1 MIYEMT
7 IEKKLLTGPISHI
20 LRIEDNS
27 TFEQLHQEIL
37 DAFKEEVPRKHF
49 FNIIRSNGKTQSGV
63 TIHQQPS
70 DDQAIDEHFVYNAAS
85 ESSRVFEESS
95 YEKDALVKNYFKKPG
110 DAATYISVQD
120 VPNEYTVTFSKTL
133 SPAEAILAELHQLI
147 ERSPERGENYGI
159 LKGQL
164 DELTQLLNPSSRKS
178 KKPAAPKQ
186 PQVYSFKI
194 TLENVGVPV
203 WRKVQVNSSSTFL
216 ELHKIIQILFD
227 WQDDHLHEF
236 RIQKSNG
243 IRQKN
248 VIIESAEED
257 EESHLFGLFF
267 DDEKIRLSET
277 EERLHDHFLVEK
289 DQARYTYDFGDD
301 WQHKIVLEKI
311 LESAEGTTYPIC
323 TAAKNDAPYEDS
335 RYEVITGSLSL
346 LNSNAKGIIAD
357 VNGEL
362 ERRMPKKRTAR
373 KKNNKVWRGRF
384 PE

>member
-7 IEKKLLTGPISHI
+7 IEKNLLTEPISHTI
-20 LRIEDNS
+20 RIEDNS
-27 TFEQLHQEIL
+27 TFEQLYQDILEVLQEE
-37 DAFKEEVPRKHF
+37 APKNHSFQ
-49 FNIIRSNGKTQSGV
+49 IIRSNGKKQSGV
-63 TIHQQPS
+63 SIQPQPAS
-70 DDQAIDEHFVYNAAS
+70 DQVSEDPFVYNEDS
-85 ESSRVFEESS
+85 ENTSLFDERF
-95 YEKDALVKNYFKKPG
+95 YENGTPLKDYFKKPG

-120 VPNEYTVTFSKTL
+120 IPDEYTVTFSKTL
-133 SPAEAILAELHQLI
+133 TPAEAILAELNQLI
-147 ERSPERGENYGI
+147 ERSPERRESYDI

-178 KKPAAPKQ
+178 KKPASPKQ
-186 PQVYSFKI
+186 PQIYSFKI

-248 VIIESAEED
+248 VVIESD
-257 EESHLFGLFF
+257 EEASSPFDSLFF
-267 DDEKIRLSET
+267 DDEQTYLSET

-311 LESAEGTTYPIC
+311 LEPAEGTTYPIC

-362 ERRMPKKRTAR
+362 ERRMHKKKISR
-373 KKNNKVWRGRF
+373 KTK
-384 PE
+384 

>member
-7 IEKKLLTGPISHI
+7 IEKNLLTEPISHTI
-20 LRIEDNS
+20 RIEESS
-27 TFEQLHQEIL
+27 TFEQLYQDILQVLQEEAPKNHSFQIM
-37 DAFKEEVPRKHF
+37 
-49 FNIIRSNGKTQSGV
+49 RSNGKKQSGV
-63 TIHQQPS
+63 TIQPQPAS
-70 DDQAIDEHFVYNAAS
+70 DQVSEDPFVYNEDS
-85 ESSRVFEESS
+85 ENTSLFDERF
-95 YEKDALVKNYFKKPG
+95 YENDTSVKDYFKKPG

-120 VPNEYTVTFSKTL
+120 IPNEYTVTFSKTL
-133 SPAEAILAELHQLI
+133 TPAEAILAELNQLI
-147 ERSPERGENYGI
+147 ERSPERRESYDI

-178 KKPAAPKQ
+178 KKPASPKQ
-186 PQVYSFKI
+186 PQIYSFKI

-248 VIIESAEED
+248 VVIESD
-257 EESHLFGLFF
+257 EEASSPFDSLFF
-267 DDEKIRLSET
+267 DDEQTYLSET

-311 LESAEGTTYPIC
+311 LEPAEGTTYPIC

-335 RYEVITGSLSL
+335 RYEVMTGDLSL
-346 LNSNAKGIIAD
+346 LNSDAKGIVSS
-357 VNGEL
+357 VNTVL
-362 ERRMPKKRTAR
+362 EMRLHNKKTAR
-373 KKNNKVWRGRF
+373 NKNIKVWRGRF

>member
-7 IEKKLLTGPISHI
+7 IEKNLLTEPISHTI
-20 LRIEDNS
+20 RIEESS
-27 TFEQLHQEIL
+27 TFEQLYQDILQVLQEEAPKNHSFQIM
-37 DAFKEEVPRKHF
+37 
-49 FNIIRSNGKTQSGV
+49 RSNGKKQSGV
-63 TIHQQPS
+63 TIQPQPAS
-70 DDQAIDEHFVYNAAS
+70 DQVAEDPFVYNEDS
-85 ESSRVFEESS
+85 ENTSLFDERF
-95 YEKDALVKNYFKKPG
+95 YENDTSVKDYFKKPG

-120 VPNEYTVTFSKTL
+120 IPNEYTVTFSKTL
-133 SPAEAILAELHQLI
+133 TPAEAILAELNQLI
-147 ERSPERGENYGI
+147 ERSPERGESYDI

-186 PQVYSFKI
+186 PQIYSFKI

-203 WRKVQVNSSSTFL
+203 WRKVQVNSASSFQ
-216 ELHKIIQILFD
+216 ELHKIIQILFN
-227 WQDDHLHEF
+227 WQEEHLHEF

-248 VIIESAEED
+248 VVIESD
-257 EESHLFGLFF
+257 EEASSPFDSLFF
-267 DDEKIRLSET
+267 DDEQTYLSET

-311 LESAEGTTYPIC
+311 LEPAEGTTYPIC

-362 ERRMPKKRTAR
+362 ERRMHKKKISR
-373 KKNNKVWRGRF
+373 KKK
-384 PE
+384 

>member
-7 IEKKLLTGPISHI
+7 IEKNLLTEPISHTI
-20 LRIEDNS
+20 RIEESS
-27 TFEQLHQEIL
+27 TFEQLYQDIL
-37 DAFKEEVPRKHF
+37 QVLKEEAPKNHSF
-49 FNIIRSNGKTQSGV
+49 QIMRSNGKKQSGV
-63 TIHQQPS
+63 TIQPQPAS
-70 DDQAIDEHFVYNAAS
+70 DQVAEDPFVYNEDS
-85 ESSRVFEESS
+85 ENTSLFDERF
-95 YEKDALVKNYFKKPG
+95 YENDTSVKDYFKKPG

-120 VPNEYTVTFSKTL
+120 IPNEYTVTFIKTL
-133 SPAEAILAELHQLI
+133 TPAEAILAELNQLI
-147 ERSPERGENYGI
+147 ERSPERRESYDI

-178 KKPAAPKQ
+178 KKPASPKQ
-186 PQVYSFKI
+186 PQIYSFKI

-248 VIIESAEED
+248 VVIESD
-257 EESHLFGLFF
+257 EEASSPFDSLFF
-267 DDEKIRLSET
+267 DDEQTYLSET

-311 LESAEGTTYPIC
+311 LEPAEGTTYPIC

-362 ERRMPKKRTAR
+362 ERRMHKKKISR
-373 KKNNKVWRGRF
+373 KTK
-384 PE
+384 

>member
-7 IEKKLLTGPISHI
+7 IERQPLTGPSSHTI
-20 LRIEDNS
+20 RVEDSS

-37 DAFKEEVPRKHF
+37 EAFQEEASKNHSF
-49 FNIIRSNGKTQSGV
+49 QIARSNGKKQSGI
-63 TIHQQPS
+63 TIKQQS
-70 DDQAIDEHFVYNAAS
+70 SADQVDEDPFIYTEDS
-85 ESSRVFEESS
+85 ENTSLFEESS
-95 YEKDALVKNYFKKPG
+95 YEKDTSLKDFFKKPG

-120 VPNEYTVTFSKTL
+120 VPTEYTITLNRTL
-133 SPAEAILAELHQLI
+133 SPAEALLAEFNRIMDL
-147 ERSPERGENYGI
+147 SPEKGEKYDD

-164 DELTQLLNPSSRKS
+164 DDLMQLLNPSSGKS
-178 KKPAAPKQ
+178 KKPAAPKH
-186 PQVYSFKI
+186 PKIYSFKI

-203 WRKVQVNSSSTFL
+203 WRKVQVNSASTFL

-227 WQDDHLHEF
+227 WQEDHLHDF

-248 VIIESAEED
+248 VIIESDEED
-257 EESHLFGLFF
+257 TSPLFDIFF
-267 DDEKIRLSET
+267 GDAKTRLSET
-277 EERLHDHFLVEK
+277 EEHLHDHFLVEK

-311 LESAEGTTYPIC
+311 LEPAEGTTYPIC

-335 RYEVITGSLSL
+335 RYEVMTGDLSL
-346 LNSNAKGIIAD
+346 LNSDAKGIVAD

-362 ERRMPKKRTAR
+362 ERRMTKKRTAR
-373 KKNNKVWRGRF
+373 KKNIKVWRGQF

>member
-7 IEKKLLTGPISHI
+7 IEKNLLTEPISHTI
-20 LRIEDNS
+20 RIEESS
-27 TFEQLHQEIL
+27 TFEQLYQDILQVLQEEAPKNHSFQIM
-37 DAFKEEVPRKHF
+37 
-49 FNIIRSNGKTQSGV
+49 RSNGKKQSGV
-63 TIHQQPS
+63 TIQPQPAS
-70 DDQAIDEHFVYNAAS
+70 DQVAEDPFVYNEDS
-85 ESSRVFEESS
+85 ENTSLFDERF
-95 YEKDALVKNYFKKPG
+95 YENDTAVKDYFKKPG

-120 VPNEYTVTFSKTL
+120 IPNEYTVTFSKTL
-133 SPAEAILAELHQLI
+133 TPAEAILAELNQLI
-147 ERSPERGENYGI
+147 ERSPERRESYDI

-178 KKPAAPKQ
+178 KKPASPKQ
-186 PQVYSFKI
+186 PQIYSFKI

-248 VIIESAEED
+248 VVIESD
-257 EESHLFGLFF
+257 EEASSPFDSLFF
-267 DDEKIRLSET
+267 DDEQTYLSET

-311 LESAEGTTYPIC
+311 LEPAEGTTYPIC
-323 TAAKNDAPYEDS
+323 TAAKNDAHYEDS

-362 ERRMPKKRTAR
+362 ERRMHKKKISR
-373 KKNNKVWRGRF
+373 KTK
-384 PE
+384 

>member
-7 IEKKLLTGPISHI
+7 IEKNLLTEPISHTI
-20 LRIEDNS
+20 RIEESS
-27 TFEQLHQEIL
+27 TFEQLYQDILQVLQEEAPKNHSFQIM
-37 DAFKEEVPRKHF
+37 
-49 FNIIRSNGKTQSGV
+49 RSNGKKQSGV
-63 TIHQQPS
+63 TIQPQPAS
-70 DDQAIDEHFVYNAAS
+70 DQVAEDPFVYNEDS
-85 ESSRVFEESS
+85 ENTSLFDERF
-95 YEKDALVKNYFKKPG
+95 YENGTPLKDYFKKPG

-120 VPNEYTVTFSKTL
+120 IPDEYTVTFRKTL
-133 SPAEAILAELHQLI
+133 TPAEAILAELNQLI
-147 ERSPERGENYGI
+147 ERSPERRESYDI
-159 LKGQL
+159 LKRQL

-178 KKPAAPKQ
+178 KKPASPKQ
-186 PQVYSFKI
+186 PQIYSFKI

-248 VIIESAEED
+248 VVIESD
-257 EESHLFGLFF
+257 EEASSPFDSLFF
-267 DDEKIRLSET
+267 DDEQTYLSET

-311 LESAEGTTYPIC
+311 LEPAEGTTYPIC

-362 ERRMPKKRTAR
+362 ERRMHKKKISR
-373 KKNNKVWRGRF
+373 KTK
-384 PE
+384 

>member
-7 IEKKLLTGPISHI
+7 IEKNLLTEPISHTI
-20 LRIEDNS
+20 RIEESS
-27 TFEQLHQEIL
+27 TFEQLYQDILEVLQEEAPKNHSFQIM
-37 DAFKEEVPRKHF
+37 
-49 FNIIRSNGKTQSGV
+49 RSNGKKQSGV
-63 TIHQQPS
+63 TIQPQPAS
-70 DDQAIDEHFVYNAAS
+70 DQVAEDPFVYNEDS
-85 ESSRVFEESS
+85 ENTSLFDERF
-95 YEKDALVKNYFKKPG
+95 YENDTAVKDYFKKPG

-120 VPNEYTVTFSKTL
+120 IPDEYTVTFRKTL
-133 SPAEAILAELHQLI
+133 TPAEAILAELNQLI
-147 ERSPERGENYGI
+147 ERSPERGESYDI

-178 KKPAAPKQ
+178 KKPASPKQ
-186 PQVYSFKI
+186 PQIYSFKI

-248 VIIESAEED
+248 VVIESD
-257 EESHLFGLFF
+257 EEASSPFDSLFF
-267 DDEKIRLSET
+267 DDEQTYLSET

-311 LESAEGTTYPIC
+311 LEPAEGTTYPIC

-335 RYEVITGSLSL
+335 RYEVMTGDLSL
-346 LNSNAKGIIAD
+346 LNSDAKGIVSS
-357 VNGEL
+357 VNTVL
-362 ERRMPKKRTAR
+362 EMRLHNKKTAR
-373 KKNNKVWRGRF
+373 NKNIKVWRGRF

>member
-7 IEKKLLTGPISHI
+7 IEKNLLTEPISHTI
-20 LRIEDNS
+20 RIEESS
-27 TFEQLHQEIL
+27 TFEQLYQDILQVLQEEAPKNHSFQIM
-37 DAFKEEVPRKHF
+37 
-49 FNIIRSNGKTQSGV
+49 RSNGKKQSGV
-63 TIHQQPS
+63 TIQPQPAS
-70 DDQAIDEHFVYNAAS
+70 DQVAEDPFVYNEDS
-85 ESSRVFEESS
+85 ENTSLFDERF
-95 YEKDALVKNYFKKPG
+95 YENGTPLKDYFKKPG

-120 VPNEYTVTFSKTL
+120 IPNEYTVTFSKTL
-133 SPAEAILAELHQLI
+133 TPAEAILAELNQLI
-147 ERSPERGENYGI
+147 ERSPERRESYDI

-178 KKPAAPKQ
+178 KKPASPKQ
-186 PQVYSFKI
+186 PQIYSFKI

-248 VIIESAEED
+248 VVIESD
-257 EESHLFGLFF
+257 EEASSPFDSLFF
-267 DDEKIRLSET
+267 DDEQTYLSET

-311 LESAEGTTYPIC
+311 LEPAEGTTYPIC

-335 RYEVITGSLSL
+335 RYEVMTGDLSL
-346 LNSNAKGIIAD
+346 LNSDAKGIVSS
-357 VNGEL
+357 VNTVL
-362 ERRMPKKRTAR
+362 EMRLHNKKTAR
-373 KKNNKVWRGRF
+373 NKNIKVWRGRF

>member
-7 IEKKLLTGPISHI
+7 IEKNLLTEPISHTI
-20 LRIEDNS
+20 RIEESS
-27 TFEQLHQEIL
+27 TFEQLYQDILQVLQEE
-37 DAFKEEVPRKHF
+37 APKNHSFQ
-49 FNIIRSNGKTQSGV
+49 IIRSNGKKQSGV
-63 TIHQQPS
+63 SIQPQPAS
-70 DDQAIDEHFVYNAAS
+70 DQVSEDPFVYNEDS
-85 ESSRVFEESS
+85 ENTSLFDERF
-95 YEKDALVKNYFKKPG
+95 YENDTAVKDYFKKPG

-120 VPNEYTVTFSKTL
+120 IPNEYTVTFSKTL
-133 SPAEAILAELHQLI
+133 TPAEAILAELNQLI
-147 ERSPERGENYGI
+147 ERSPERRESYDI

-178 KKPAAPKQ
+178 KKPASPKQ
-186 PQVYSFKI
+186 PQIYSFKI

-248 VIIESAEED
+248 VVIESD
-257 EESHLFGLFF
+257 EEASSPFDSLFF
-267 DDEKIRLSET
+267 DDEQTYLSET

-311 LESAEGTTYPIC
+311 LEPAEGTTYPIC

-335 RYEVITGSLSL
+335 RYEVMTGDLSL
-346 LNSNAKGIIAD
+346 LNSDAKGIVSS
-357 VNGEL
+357 VNTVL
-362 ERRMPKKRTAR
+362 EMRLHNKKTAR
-373 KKNNKVWRGRF
+373 NKNIKVWRGRF

>member
-7 IEKKLLTGPISHI
+7 IEKNLLTEPISHTI
-20 LRIEDNS
+20 RIEDNS
-27 TFEQLHQEIL
+27 TFEQLYQDILEVLQEE
-37 DAFKEEVPRKHF
+37 APKNHSFQ
-49 FNIIRSNGKTQSGV
+49 IIRSNGKKQSGV
-63 TIHQQPS
+63 SIQPQPAS
-70 DDQAIDEHFVYNAAS
+70 DQVSEDPFVYNEDS
-85 ESSRVFEESS
+85 ENTSLFDERF
-95 YEKDALVKNYFKKPG
+95 YENGTPLKDYFKKPG

-120 VPNEYTVTFSKTL
+120 IPNEYTVTFSKTL
-133 SPAEAILAELHQLI
+133 TPAEAILAELNQLI
-147 ERSPERGENYGI
+147 ERSPERRESYDI

-178 KKPAAPKQ
+178 KKPASPKQ
-186 PQVYSFKI
+186 PQIYSFKI

-248 VIIESAEED
+248 VVIESD
-257 EESHLFGLFF
+257 EEASSPFDSLFF
-267 DDEKIRLSET
+267 DDEQTYLSET

-311 LESAEGTTYPIC
+311 LEPAEGTTYPIC

-362 ERRMPKKRTAR
+362 ERRMHKKKISR
-373 KKNNKVWRGRF
+373 KTK
-384 PE
+384 

>member
-7 IEKKLLTGPISHI
+7 IEKNLLTEPISHTI
-20 LRIEDNS
+20 RIEESS
-27 TFEQLHQEIL
+27 TFEQLYQDILQVLQEEAPKNHSFQIM
-37 DAFKEEVPRKHF
+37 
-49 FNIIRSNGKTQSGV
+49 RSNGKKQSGV
-63 TIHQQPS
+63 SIQPQPAS
-70 DDQAIDEHFVYNAAS
+70 DQVSEDPFVYNEDS
-85 ESSRVFEESS
+85 ENTSLFDERF
-95 YEKDALVKNYFKKPG
+95 YENDTSVKDYFKKPG

-120 VPNEYTVTFSKTL
+120 IPDEYTVTFRKTL
-133 SPAEAILAELHQLI
+133 TPAEAILAELNQLI
-147 ERSPERGENYGI
+147 ERSPERRESYDI

-178 KKPAAPKQ
+178 KKPASPKQ
-186 PQVYSFKI
+186 PQIYSFKI

-248 VIIESAEED
+248 VVIESD
-257 EESHLFGLFF
+257 EEASSPFDSLFF
-267 DDEKIRLSET
+267 DDEQTYLSET

-311 LESAEGTTYPIC
+311 LEPAEGTTYPIC

-335 RYEVITGSLSL
+335 RYEVMTGDLSL
-346 LNSNAKGIIAD
+346 LNSDAKGIVSS
-357 VNGEL
+357 VNTVL
-362 ERRMPKKRTAR
+362 EMRLHNKKTAR
-373 KKNNKVWRGRF
+373 NKNIKVWRGRF

>member
-7 IEKKLLTGPISHI
+7 IEKNLLTEPISHTI
-20 LRIEDNS
+20 RIEESS
-27 TFEQLHQEIL
+27 TFEQLYQDILQVLQEEAPKNHSFQIM
-37 DAFKEEVPRKHF
+37 
-49 FNIIRSNGKTQSGV
+49 RSNGKKQSGV
-63 TIHQQPS
+63 TIQPQPAS
-70 DDQAIDEHFVYNAAS
+70 DQVAEDPFVYNEDS
-85 ESSRVFEESS
+85 ENTSLFDERF
-95 YEKDALVKNYFKKPG
+95 YENDTSVKDYFKKPG

-120 VPNEYTVTFSKTL
+120 IPNEYTVTFSKTL
-133 SPAEAILAELHQLI
+133 TPAEAILAELNQLI
-147 ERSPERGENYGI
+147 ERSPERRESYDI

-178 KKPAAPKQ
+178 KKPASPKQ
-186 PQVYSFKI
+186 PQIYSFKI

-248 VIIESAEED
+248 VVIESD
-257 EESHLFGLFF
+257 EEASSPFDSLFF
-267 DDEKIRLSET
+267 DDEQTYLSET

-311 LESAEGTTYPIC
+311 LEPAEGTTYPIC

-335 RYEVITGSLSL
+335 RYEVMTGDLSL
-346 LNSNAKGIIAD
+346 LNSDAKGIVSS
-357 VNGEL
+357 VNTVL
-362 ERRMPKKRTAR
+362 EMKLHNKKTAR
-373 KKNNKVWRGRF
+373 NKNIKVWRGRF

>member
-7 IEKKLLTGPISHI
+7 IEKNLLTEPISHTI
-20 LRIEDNS
+20 RIEESS
-27 TFEQLHQEIL
+27 TFEQLYQDILQVLQEEAPKNHSFQIM
-37 DAFKEEVPRKHF
+37 
-49 FNIIRSNGKTQSGV
+49 RSNGKKQSGV
-63 TIHQQPS
+63 TIQPQPAS
-70 DDQAIDEHFVYNAAS
+70 DQVAEDPFIYNEDSENTSLFDERF
-85 ESSRVFEESS
+85 
-95 YEKDALVKNYFKKPG
+95 YENDTAVKDYFKKPG

-120 VPNEYTVTFSKTL
+120 IPNEYTVTFSKTL
-133 SPAEAILAELHQLI
+133 TPAEAILAELNQLI
-147 ERSPERGENYGI
+147 EWSPERRESYDI
-159 LKGQL
+159 LKRQL

-178 KKPAAPKQ
+178 KKPASPKQ
-186 PQVYSFKI
+186 PQIYSFKI

-248 VIIESAEED
+248 VVIESD
-257 EESHLFGLFF
+257 EEASSPFDSLFF
-267 DDEKIRLSET
+267 DDEQTYLSET

-311 LESAEGTTYPIC
+311 LEPAEGTTYPIC

-346 LNSNAKGIIAD
+346 LNSNAKGIIAN

-362 ERRMPKKRTAR
+362 ERRMHKKKISR
-373 KKNNKVWRGRF
+373 KTK
-384 PE
+384 

>member
-7 IEKKLLTGPISHI
+7 IEKNLLTEPISHTI
-20 LRIEDNS
+20 RIEESS
-27 TFEQLHQEIL
+27 TFEQLYQDILQVLQEEAPKNHSFQIM
-37 DAFKEEVPRKHF
+37 
-49 FNIIRSNGKTQSGV
+49 RSNGKKQSGV
-63 TIHQQPS
+63 TIQPQPAS
-70 DDQAIDEHFVYNAAS
+70 DQVAEDPFVYNEDS
-85 ESSRVFEESS
+85 ENTSLFDERF
-95 YEKDALVKNYFKKPG
+95 YENDTSVKDYFKKPG

-120 VPNEYTVTFSKTL
+120 IPNEYTVTFSKTL
-133 SPAEAILAELHQLI
+133 TPAEAILAELNQLI
-147 ERSPERGENYGI
+147 ERSPERGESYDI

-178 KKPAAPKQ
+178 KKPASPKQ
-186 PQVYSFKI
+186 PQIYSFKI

-248 VIIESAEED
+248 VVIESD
-257 EESHLFGLFF
+257 EEASSPFDSLFF
-267 DDEKIRLSET
+267 DDEQTYLSET

-311 LESAEGTTYPIC
+311 LEPAEGTTYPIC

-335 RYEVITGSLSL
+335 RYEVMTGDLSL
-346 LNSNAKGIIAD
+346 LNSDAKGIVSS
-357 VNGEL
+357 VNTVL
-362 ERRMPKKRTAR
+362 EMKLHNKKTAR
-373 KKNNKVWRGRF
+373 NKNIKVWRGRF

>member
-7 IEKKLLTGPISHI
+7 IEKNLLTEPISHTI
-20 LRIEDNS
+20 RIEESS
-27 TFEQLHQEIL
+27 TFEQLYQDILEVLQEEAPKNHSFQIM
-37 DAFKEEVPRKHF
+37 
-49 FNIIRSNGKTQSGV
+49 RSNGKKQSGV
-63 TIHQQPS
+63 TIQPQPAS
-70 DDQAIDEHFVYNAAS
+70 DQVAEDPFIYNEDSENTSLFDERF
-85 ESSRVFEESS
+85 
-95 YEKDALVKNYFKKPG
+95 YENDTAVKDYFKKPG

-120 VPNEYTVTFSKTL
+120 IPNEYTVTFSKTL
-133 SPAEAILAELHQLI
+133 TPAEAILAELNQLI
-147 ERSPERGENYGI
+147 ERSPERGESYDI

-178 KKPAAPKQ
+178 KKPASPKQ
-186 PQVYSFKI
+186 PQIYSFKI

-203 WRKVQVNSSSTFL
+203 WRKVQVNSASTFL

-248 VIIESAEED
+248 VVIESD
-257 EESHLFGLFF
+257 EEASSPFDSLFF
-267 DDEKIRLSET
+267 DDEQTYLSET

-311 LESAEGTTYPIC
+311 LEPAEGTTYPIC

-335 RYEVITGSLSL
+335 RYEVMTGDLSL
-346 LNSNAKGIIAD
+346 LNSDAKGIVSS
-357 VNGEL
+357 VNTVL
-362 ERRMPKKRTAR
+362 EMRLHNKKTAR
-373 KKNNKVWRGRF
+373 NKNIKVWRGRF

>member
-7 IEKKLLTGPISHI
+7 IEKNLLTEPISHTI
-20 LRIEDNS
+20 RIEESS
-27 TFEQLHQEIL
+27 TFEQLYQDILEVLQEEAPKNHSFQIM
-37 DAFKEEVPRKHF
+37 
-49 FNIIRSNGKTQSGV
+49 RSNGKKQSGV
-63 TIHQQPS
+63 TIQPQPAS
-70 DDQAIDEHFVYNAAS
+70 DQVAEDPFIYNEDSENTSLFDERF
-85 ESSRVFEESS
+85 
-95 YEKDALVKNYFKKPG
+95 YENDTAVKDYFKKPG

-120 VPNEYTVTFSKTL
+120 IPNEYTVTFSKTL
-133 SPAEAILAELHQLI
+133 TPAEAILAELNQLI
-147 ERSPERGENYGI
+147 ERSPERGESYDI

-178 KKPAAPKQ
+178 KKPASPKQ
-186 PQVYSFKI
+186 PQIYSFKI

-248 VIIESAEED
+248 VVIESD
-257 EESHLFGLFF
+257 EEASSPFDSLFF
-267 DDEKIRLSET
+267 DDEQTYLSET
-277 EERLHDHFLVEK
+277 VERLHDHFLVEK

-311 LESAEGTTYPIC
+311 LEPAEGTTYPIC

-335 RYEVITGSLSL
+335 RYEVMTGDLSL
-346 LNSNAKGIIAD
+346 LNSDAKGIVSS
-357 VNGEL
+357 VNTVL
-362 ERRMPKKRTAR
+362 EMRLHNKKTAR
-373 KKNNKVWRGRF
+373 NKNIKVWRGRF

>member
-7 IEKKLLTGPISHI
+7 IEKNLLTEPISHTI
-20 LRIEDNS
+20 RIEDNS
-27 TFEQLHQEIL
+27 TFEQLYQDILEVLQEE
-37 DAFKEEVPRKHF
+37 APKNHSFQ
-49 FNIIRSNGKTQSGV
+49 IIRSNGKKQSGV
-63 TIHQQPS
+63 SIQPQPAS
-70 DDQAIDEHFVYNAAS
+70 DQVSEDPFVYNEDS
-85 ESSRVFEESS
+85 ENTSLFDERF
-95 YEKDALVKNYFKKPG
+95 YENDTSVKDYFKKPG

-120 VPNEYTVTFSKTL
+120 IPNEYTVTFSKTL
-133 SPAEAILAELHQLI
+133 TPAEAILAELNQLI
-147 ERSPERGENYGI
+147 ERSPERGESYDI

-178 KKPAAPKQ
+178 KKPASPKQ
-186 PQVYSFKI
+186 PQIYSFKI

-248 VIIESAEED
+248 VVIESD
-257 EESHLFGLFF
+257 EEASSPFDSLFF
-267 DDEKIRLSET
+267 DDEQTYLSET

-311 LESAEGTTYPIC
+311 LEPAEGTTYPIC

-362 ERRMPKKRTAR
+362 ERRMHKKKISR
-373 KKNNKVWRGRF
+373 KTK
-384 PE
+384 

>member
-7 IEKKLLTGPISHI
+7 IEKNLLTEPISHTI
-20 LRIEDNS
+20 RIEESS
-27 TFEQLHQEIL
+27 TFEQLYQDILEVLQEE
-37 DAFKEEVPRKHF
+37 APKNHSFQ
-49 FNIIRSNGKTQSGV
+49 IIRSNGKKQSGV
-63 TIHQQPS
+63 SIQPQPAS
-70 DDQAIDEHFVYNAAS
+70 DQVSEDPFVYNEDS
-85 ESSRVFEESS
+85 ENTSLFDERF
-95 YEKDALVKNYFKKPG
+95 YENGTPLKDYFKKPG

-120 VPNEYTVTFSKTL
+120 IPNEYTVTFSKTL
-133 SPAEAILAELHQLI
+133 TPAEAILAELNQLI
-147 ERSPERGENYGI
+147 ERSPERGESYDI

-178 KKPAAPKQ
+178 KKPASPKQ
-186 PQVYSFKI
+186 PQIYSFKI

-248 VIIESAEED
+248 VVIESD
-257 EESHLFGLFF
+257 EEASSPFDSLFF
-267 DDEKIRLSET
+267 DDEQTYLSET

-311 LESAEGTTYPIC
+311 LEPAEGTTYPIC

-362 ERRMPKKRTAR
+362 ERRMHKKKISR
-373 KKNNKVWRGRF
+373 KTK
-384 PE
+384 

>member
-7 IEKKLLTGPISHI
+7 IEKNLLTEPISHTI
-20 LRIEDNS
+20 RIEDNS
-27 TFEQLHQEIL
+27 TFEQLYQDILEVLQEE
-37 DAFKEEVPRKHF
+37 APKNHSFQ
-49 FNIIRSNGKTQSGV
+49 IIRSNGKKQSGV
-63 TIHQQPS
+63 SIQPQPAS
-70 DDQAIDEHFVYNAAS
+70 DQVSEDPFVYNEDS
-85 ESSRVFEESS
+85 ENTSLFDERF
-95 YEKDALVKNYFKKPG
+95 YENDTSVKDYFKKPG

-120 VPNEYTVTFSKTL
+120 IPDEYTVTFRKTL
-133 SPAEAILAELHQLI
+133 TPAEAILAELNQLI
-147 ERSPERGENYGI
+147 ERSPERGESYDI

-178 KKPAAPKQ
+178 KKPASPKQ
-186 PQVYSFKI
+186 PQIYSFKI

-248 VIIESAEED
+248 VVIESD
-257 EESHLFGLFF
+257 EEASSPFDSLFF
-267 DDEKIRLSET
+267 DDEQTYLSET

-311 LESAEGTTYPIC
+311 LEPAEGTTYPIC

-346 LNSNAKGIIAD
+346 LNSNAKGIVAD

-362 ERRMPKKRTAR
+362 ERRLHKKKMSR
-373 KKNNKVWRGRF
+373 KRK
-384 PE
+384 

>member
-7 IEKKLLTGPISHI
+7 IEKNLLTEPISHTI
-20 LRIEDNS
+20 RIEESS
-27 TFEQLHQEIL
+27 TFEQLYQDILQVLQEEAPKNHSFQIM
-37 DAFKEEVPRKHF
+37 
-49 FNIIRSNGKTQSGV
+49 RSNGKKQSGV
-63 TIHQQPS
+63 TIQPQPAS
-70 DDQAIDEHFVYNAAS
+70 DQVAEDPFVYNEDS
-85 ESSRVFEESS
+85 ENTSLFDERF
-95 YEKDALVKNYFKKPG
+95 YENDTSVKDYFKKPG

-120 VPNEYTVTFSKTL
+120 IPNEYTVTFSKTL
-133 SPAEAILAELHQLI
+133 TPAEAILAELNQLI
-147 ERSPERGENYGI
+147 ERSPERRESYDI

-178 KKPAAPKQ
+178 KKPASPKQ
-186 PQVYSFKI
+186 PQIYSFKI

-248 VIIESAEED
+248 VVIESD
-257 EESHLFGLFF
+257 EEASSPFDSLFF
-267 DDEKIRLSET
+267 DDEQTYLSET

-311 LESAEGTTYPIC
+311 LEPAEGTTYPIC

-335 RYEVITGSLSL
+335 RYEVMTGDLSL
-346 LNSNAKGIIAD
+346 LNSDAKGIVSS
-357 VNGEL
+357 VNTVL
-362 ERRMPKKRTAR
+362 EMRLHNKKTAR
-373 KKNNKVWRGRF
+373 NKNIKMWRGRF

>member
-7 IEKKLLTGPISHI
+7 IEKNLLTEPISHTI
-20 LRIEDNS
+20 RIEDNS
-27 TFEQLHQEIL
+27 TFEQLYQDILEVLQEE
-37 DAFKEEVPRKHF
+37 APKNHSFQ
-49 FNIIRSNGKTQSGV
+49 IIRSNGKKQSGV
-63 TIHQQPS
+63 SIQPQPAS
-70 DDQAIDEHFVYNAAS
+70 DQVSEDPFVYNEDS
-85 ESSRVFEESS
+85 ENTSLFDERF
-95 YEKDALVKNYFKKPG
+95 YENGTPLKDYFKKPG

-120 VPNEYTVTFSKTL
+120 IPDEYTVTFRKTL
-133 SPAEAILAELHQLI
+133 TPAEAILAELNQLI
-147 ERSPERGENYGI
+147 EWSPERRESYDI

-178 KKPAAPKQ
+178 KKPASPKQ
-186 PQVYSFKI
+186 PQIYSFKI

-248 VIIESAEED
+248 VVIESD
-257 EESHLFGLFF
+257 EEASSPFDSLFF
-267 DDEKIRLSET
+267 DDEQTYLSET

-311 LESAEGTTYPIC
+311 LEPAEGTTYPIC

-362 ERRMPKKRTAR
+362 ERRMHKKKISR
-373 KKNNKVWRGRF
+373 KTK
-384 PE
+384 

>member
-7 IEKKLLTGPISHI
+7 IEKNLLTEPISHTI
-20 LRIEDNS
+20 RIEESS
-27 TFEQLHQEIL
+27 TFEQLYQDILEVLQEEAPKNHSFQIM
-37 DAFKEEVPRKHF
+37 
-49 FNIIRSNGKTQSGV
+49 RSNGKKQSGV
-63 TIHQQPS
+63 TIQPQPAS
-70 DDQAIDEHFVYNAAS
+70 DQVAEDPFIYNEDSENTSLFDERF
-85 ESSRVFEESS
+85 
-95 YEKDALVKNYFKKPG
+95 YENDTAVKDYFKKPG

-120 VPNEYTVTFSKTL
+120 IPDEYTVTFRKTL
-133 SPAEAILAELHQLI
+133 TPAEAILAELNQLI
-147 ERSPERGENYGI
+147 ERSPERGESYDI

-178 KKPAAPKQ
+178 KKPASPKQ
-186 PQVYSFKI
+186 PQIYSFKI

-248 VIIESAEED
+248 VVIESD
-257 EESHLFGLFF
+257 EEASSPFDSLFF
-267 DDEKIRLSET
+267 DDEQTYLSET

-311 LESAEGTTYPIC
+311 LEPAEGTTYPIC

-335 RYEVITGSLSL
+335 RYEVMTGDLSL
-346 LNSNAKGIIAD
+346 LNSDAKGIVSS
-357 VNGEL
+357 VNTVL
-362 ERRMPKKRTAR
+362 EMRLHNKKTAR
-373 KKNNKVWRGRF
+373 NKNIKVWRGRF

>member
-7 IEKKLLTGPISHI
+7 IEKNLLTEPISHTI
-20 LRIEDNS
+20 RIEESS
-27 TFEQLHQEIL
+27 TFEQLYQDILEVLQEEAPKNHSFQIM
-37 DAFKEEVPRKHF
+37 
-49 FNIIRSNGKTQSGV
+49 RSNGKKQSGV
-63 TIHQQPS
+63 TIQPQPAS
-70 DDQAIDEHFVYNAAS
+70 DQVAEDPFIYNEDSENTSLFDERF
-85 ESSRVFEESS
+85 
-95 YEKDALVKNYFKKPG
+95 YENDTAVKDYFKKPG

-120 VPNEYTVTFSKTL
+120 IPNEYTVTFSKTL
-133 SPAEAILAELHQLI
+133 TPAEAILAELNQLI
-147 ERSPERGENYGI
+147 ERSPERGESYDI

-178 KKPAAPKQ
+178 KKPASPRQ
-186 PQVYSFKI
+186 PQIYSFKI

-248 VIIESAEED
+248 VVIESD
-257 EESHLFGLFF
+257 EEASSPFDSLFF
-267 DDEKIRLSET
+267 DDEQTYLSET
-277 EERLHDHFLVEK
+277 VERLHDHFLVEK

-311 LESAEGTTYPIC
+311 LEPAEGTTYPIC

-335 RYEVITGSLSL
+335 RYEVMTGDLSL
-346 LNSNAKGIIAD
+346 LNSDAKGIVSS
-357 VNGEL
+357 VNTVL
-362 ERRMPKKRTAR
+362 EMRLHNKKTAR
-373 KKNNKVWRGRF
+373 NKNIKVWRGRF

>member
-7 IEKKLLTGPISHI
+7 IEKNLLTEPISHTI
-20 LRIEDNS
+20 RIEESS
-27 TFEQLHQEIL
+27 TFEQLYQDILEVLQEEAPKNHSFQIM
-37 DAFKEEVPRKHF
+37 
-49 FNIIRSNGKTQSGV
+49 RSNGKKQSGV
-63 TIHQQPS
+63 MIQPQPAS
-70 DDQAIDEHFVYNAAS
+70 DQVAEDPFIYNEDSENTSLFDERF
-85 ESSRVFEESS
+85 
-95 YEKDALVKNYFKKPG
+95 YENDTAVKDYFKKPG

-120 VPNEYTVTFSKTL
+120 IPNEYTVTFSKTL
-133 SPAEAILAELHQLI
+133 TPAEAILAELNQLI
-147 ERSPERGENYGI
+147 ERSPERGESYDI

-178 KKPAAPKQ
+178 KKPASPKQ
-186 PQVYSFKI
+186 PQIYSFKI

-248 VIIESAEED
+248 VVIESD
-257 EESHLFGLFF
+257 EEASSPFDSLFF
-267 DDEKIRLSET
+267 DDEQTYLSET

-311 LESAEGTTYPIC
+311 LEPAEGTTYPIC

-335 RYEVITGSLSL
+335 RYEVMTGDLSL
-346 LNSNAKGIIAD
+346 LNSDAKGIVSS
-357 VNGEL
+357 VNTVL
-362 ERRMPKKRTAR
+362 EMRLHNKKTAR
-373 KKNNKVWRGRF
+373 NKNIKVWRGRF

>member
-7 IEKKLLTGPISHI
+7 IEKNLLTEPISHTI
-20 LRIEDNS
+20 RIEESS
-27 TFEQLHQEIL
+27 TFEQLYQDILEVLQEEAPKNHSFQIM
-37 DAFKEEVPRKHF
+37 
-49 FNIIRSNGKTQSGV
+49 RSNGKKQSGV
-63 TIHQQPS
+63 TIQPQPAS
-70 DDQAIDEHFVYNAAS
+70 DQVAEDPFIYNEDSENTSLFDERF
-85 ESSRVFEESS
+85 
-95 YEKDALVKNYFKKPG
+95 YENDTAVKDYFKKPG

-120 VPNEYTVTFSKTL
+120 IPNEYTVTFSKTL
-133 SPAEAILAELHQLI
+133 TPAEAILAELNQLI
-147 ERSPERGENYGI
+147 ERSPERGESYDI

-178 KKPAAPKQ
+178 KKPASPKQ
-186 PQVYSFKI
+186 PQIYSFKI

-248 VIIESAEED
+248 VVIESD
-257 EESHLFGLFF
+257 EEASSPFDSLFF
-267 DDEKIRLSET
+267 DDEQTYLSET
-277 EERLHDHFLVEK
+277 VERLHDHFLVEK

-311 LESAEGTTYPIC
+311 LEPAEGTTYPIC

-335 RYEVITGSLSL
+335 RYEVMTGDLSL
-346 LNSNAKGIIAD
+346 LNSDAKGIVSS
-357 VNGEL
+357 VNTVL
-362 ERRMPKKRTAR
+362 EMRLHDKKTAR
-373 KKNNKVWRGRF
+373 NKNIKVWRGRF

>member
-7 IEKKLLTGPISHI
+7 IEKNLLTEPISHTI
-20 LRIEDNS
+20 RIEESS
-27 TFEQLHQEIL
+27 TFEQLYQDILEVLQEEAPKNHSFQIM
-37 DAFKEEVPRKHF
+37 
-49 FNIIRSNGKTQSGV
+49 RSNGKKQSGV
-63 TIHQQPS
+63 TIQPQPAS
-70 DDQAIDEHFVYNAAS
+70 DQVAEDPFVYNEDS
-85 ESSRVFEESS
+85 ENTSLFDERF
-95 YEKDALVKNYFKKPG
+95 YENDTSVKDYFKKPG

-120 VPNEYTVTFSKTL
+120 IPNEYTVTFSKTL
-133 SPAEAILAELHQLI
+133 TPAEAILAELNQLI
-147 ERSPERGENYGI
+147 ERSPERRESYDI

-186 PQVYSFKI
+186 PQIYSFKI

-248 VIIESAEED
+248 VVIESD
-257 EESHLFGLFF
+257 EEASSPFDSLFF
-267 DDEKIRLSET
+267 DDEQTYLSET

-311 LESAEGTTYPIC
+311 LEPAEGTTYPIC

-335 RYEVITGSLSL
+335 RYEVMTGDLSL
-346 LNSNAKGIIAD
+346 LNSDAKGIVSS
-357 VNGEL
+357 VNTVL
-362 ERRMPKKRTAR
+362 EMRLHNKKTAR
-373 KKNNKVWRGRF
+373 NKNIKVWRGRF

>member
-7 IEKKLLTGPISHI
+7 IEKNLLTEPISHTI
-20 LRIEDNS
+20 RIEESS
-27 TFEQLHQEIL
+27 TFEQLYQDILQVLQEE
-37 DAFKEEVPRKHF
+37 APKNHSFQ
-49 FNIIRSNGKTQSGV
+49 IIRSNGKKQSGV
-63 TIHQQPS
+63 LIQPQPAS
-70 DDQAIDEHFVYNAAS
+70 DQVSEDPFVYNEDS
-85 ESSRVFEESS
+85 ENTSLFDERF
-95 YEKDALVKNYFKKPG
+95 YENDTSVKDYFKKPG

-120 VPNEYTVTFSKTL
+120 IPNEYTVTFSKTL
-133 SPAEAILAELHQLI
+133 TPAEAILAELNQLI
-147 ERSPERGENYGI
+147 ERSPERRESYDI

-178 KKPAAPKQ
+178 KKPASPKQ
-186 PQVYSFKI
+186 PQIYSFKI

-248 VIIESAEED
+248 VVIESD
-257 EESHLFGLFF
+257 EEASSPFDSLFF
-267 DDEKIRLSET
+267 DDEQTYLSET

-311 LESAEGTTYPIC
+311 LEPAEGTTYPIC

-335 RYEVITGSLSL
+335 RYEVMTGDLSL
-346 LNSNAKGIIAD
+346 LNSDAKGIVSS
-357 VNGEL
+357 VNTVL
-362 ERRMPKKRTAR
+362 EMRLHNKKTAR
-373 KKNNKVWRGRF
+373 NKNIKVWRGRF

>member
-7 IEKKLLTGPISHI
+7 IEKNLLTEPISHTI
-20 LRIEDNS
+20 RIEDNS
-27 TFEQLHQEIL
+27 TFEQLYQDILEVLQEE
-37 DAFKEEVPRKHF
+37 APKNHSFQ
-49 FNIIRSNGKTQSGV
+49 IIRSNGKKQSGV
-63 TIHQQPS
+63 SIQPQPAS
-70 DDQAIDEHFVYNAAS
+70 DQVSEDPFVYNEDS
-85 ESSRVFEESS
+85 ENTSLFDERF
-95 YEKDALVKNYFKKPG
+95 YENGTPLKDYFKKPG

-120 VPNEYTVTFSKTL
+120 IPDEYTVTFSKTL
-133 SPAEAILAELHQLI
+133 TPAEAILAELNQLI
-147 ERSPERGENYGI
+147 ERSPERRESYDI

-178 KKPAAPKQ
+178 KKPASPKQ
-186 PQVYSFKI
+186 PQIYSFKI

-248 VIIESAEED
+248 VVIESD
-257 EESHLFGLFF
+257 EEASSPFDSLFF
-267 DDEKIRLSET
+267 DDEQTYLSET

-311 LESAEGTTYPIC
+311 LEPAEGTTYPIC

-346 LNSNAKGIIAD
+346 LNSNAKGIVAD

-362 ERRMPKKRTAR
+362 ERRLHKKKMSR
-373 KKNNKVWRGRF
+373 KRK
-384 PE
+384 

>member
-7 IEKKLLTGPISHI
+7 IEKNLLTEPISHTI
-20 LRIEDNS
+20 RIEDNS
-27 TFEQLHQEIL
+27 TFEQLYQDILEVLQEE
-37 DAFKEEVPRKHF
+37 APKNHSFQ
-49 FNIIRSNGKTQSGV
+49 IIRSNGKKQSGV
-63 TIHQQPS
+63 SIQPQPAS
-70 DDQAIDEHFVYNAAS
+70 DQVSEDPFVYNEDS
-85 ESSRVFEESS
+85 ENTSLFDERF
-95 YEKDALVKNYFKKPG
+95 YENGTPLKDYFKKPG

-120 VPNEYTVTFSKTL
+120 IPNEYTVTFSKTL
-133 SPAEAILAELHQLI
+133 TPAEAILAELNQLI
-147 ERSPERGENYGI
+147 ERSPERGDSYDI
-159 LKGQL
+159 IKGQM

-178 KKPAAPKQ
+178 KNPAAPKQ
-186 PQVYSFKI
+186 PQIYSFKI
-194 TLENVGVPV
+194 TLENVRGPV
-203 WRKVQVNSSSTFL
+203 WRKVQVNSASSFQ

-243 IRQKN
+243 ICQKN
-248 VIIESAEED
+248 VVIESD
-257 EESHLFGLFF
+257 EEASSPFDSLFF
-267 DDEKIRLSET
+267 DDEQTYLSET

-311 LESAEGTTYPIC
+311 LEPAEGTTYPIC

-362 ERRMPKKRTAR
+362 ERRMHKKKISR
-373 KKNNKVWRGRF
+373 KTK
-384 PE
+384 

>member
-7 IEKKLLTGPISHI
+7 IEKNLLTEPISHTI
-20 LRIEDNS
+20 RIEDNS
-27 TFEQLHQEIL
+27 TFEQLYQDILEVLQEE
-37 DAFKEEVPRKHF
+37 APKNHSFQ
-49 FNIIRSNGKTQSGV
+49 IIRSNGKKQSGV
-63 TIHQQPS
+63 SIQPQPAS
-70 DDQAIDEHFVYNAAS
+70 DQVSEDPFVYNEDS
-85 ESSRVFEESS
+85 ENTSLFDERF
-95 YEKDALVKNYFKKPG
+95 YENDTSVKDYFKKPG

-120 VPNEYTVTFSKTL
+120 IPDEYTVTFRKTL
-133 SPAEAILAELHQLI
+133 TPAEAILAELNQLI
-147 ERSPERGENYGI
+147 ERSPERRESYDI

-178 KKPAAPKQ
+178 KKPASPKQ
-186 PQVYSFKI
+186 PQIYSFKI

-248 VIIESAEED
+248 VVIESD
-257 EESHLFGLFF
+257 EEASSPFDSLFF
-267 DDEKIRLSET
+267 DDEQTYLSET

-311 LESAEGTTYPIC
+311 LEPAEGTTYPIC

-362 ERRMPKKRTAR
+362 ERRMHKKKISR
-373 KKNNKVWRGRF
+373 KTK
-384 PE
+384 

>member
-7 IEKKLLTGPISHI
+7 IEKNLLTEPISHTI
-20 LRIEDNS
+20 RIEESS
-27 TFEQLHQEIL
+27 TFEQLYQDILEVLQEEAPKNHSFQIM
-37 DAFKEEVPRKHF
+37 
-49 FNIIRSNGKTQSGV
+49 RSNGKKQSGV
-63 TIHQQPS
+63 TIQPQPAS
-70 DDQAIDEHFVYNAAS
+70 DQVSEDPFVYNEDS
-85 ESSRVFEESS
+85 ENTSLFDERF
-95 YEKDALVKNYFKKPG
+95 YENDTAVKDYFKKPG

-120 VPNEYTVTFSKTL
+120 IPNEYTVTFSKTL
-133 SPAEAILAELHQLI
+133 TPAEAILAELNQLI
-147 ERSPERGENYGI
+147 ERSPERGESYDI

-178 KKPAAPKQ
+178 KKPASPKQ
-186 PQVYSFKI
+186 PQIYSFKI

-248 VIIESAEED
+248 VVIESD
-257 EESHLFGLFF
+257 EEASSPFDSLFF
-267 DDEKIRLSET
+267 DDEQTYLSET

-311 LESAEGTTYPIC
+311 LEPAEGTTYPIC

-335 RYEVITGSLSL
+335 RYEVMTGDLSL
-346 LNSNAKGIIAD
+346 LNSDAKGIVSS
-357 VNGEL
+357 VNTVL
-362 ERRMPKKRTAR
+362 EMRLHNKKTAR
-373 KKNNKVWRGRF
+373 NKNIKVWRGRF

>member
-7 IEKKLLTGPISHI
+7 IEKNLLTEPISHTI
-20 LRIEDNS
+20 RIEESS
-27 TFEQLHQEIL
+27 TFEQLYQDILQVLQEEAPKNHSFQIM
-37 DAFKEEVPRKHF
+37 
-49 FNIIRSNGKTQSGV
+49 RSNGKKQSGV
-63 TIHQQPS
+63 SIQPQPAS
-70 DDQAIDEHFVYNAAS
+70 DQVSEDPFVYNEDS
-85 ESSRVFEESS
+85 ENTSLFDERF
-95 YEKDALVKNYFKKPG
+95 YENGTPLKDYFKKPG

-120 VPNEYTVTFSKTL
+120 IPNEYTVTFSKTL
-133 SPAEAILAELHQLI
+133 TPAEAILAELNQLI
-147 ERSPERGENYGI
+147 EWSPERRESYDI

-178 KKPAAPKQ
+178 KKPASPKQ
-186 PQVYSFKI
+186 PQIYSFKI

-248 VIIESAEED
+248 VVIESD
-257 EESHLFGLFF
+257 EEASSPFDSLFF
-267 DDEKIRLSET
+267 DDEQTYLSET

-311 LESAEGTTYPIC
+311 LEPAEGTTYPIC

-346 LNSNAKGIIAD
+346 LNSNAKGIVAD

-362 ERRMPKKRTAR
+362 ERRLHKKKMSR
-373 KKNNKVWRGRF
+373 KRK
-384 PE
+384 

>member
-1 MIYEMT
+1 MIYELT
-7 IEKKLLTGPISHI
+7 IEKIMVNGPISRTI
-20 LRIEDNS
+20 QIEDSS

-37 DAFKEEVPRKHF
+37 GVFKEQAPKNHSFQIV
-49 FNIIRSNGKTQSGV
+49 RSNGKKQSGV
-63 TIHQQPS
+63 TIKQQPS
-70 DDQAIDEHFVYNAAS
+70 DDQAVDDHFVYNDDS
-85 ESSRVFEESS
+85 ESNRLFQEAS
-95 YEKDALVKNYFKKPG
+95 YEKDIPLKNYFKKPG

-120 VPNEYTVTFSKTL
+120 VPTEYTITLNRTL
-133 SPAEAILAELHQLI
+133 SPAEALLAEFNRIMDL
-147 ERSPERGENYGI
+147 SPEKGEKYEN

-164 DELTQLLNPSSRKS
+164 DDLMQLLNPSSGKTKTPTAP
-178 KKPAAPKQ
+178 KKPKI
-186 PQVYSFKI
+186 YSFKI

-203 WRKVQVNSSSTFL
+203 WRKVQVKSASTFL

-227 WQDDHLHEF
+227 WQEDHLHEF

-277 EERLHDHFLVEK
+277 EERLQDHFLVEK

-311 LESAEGTTYPIC
+311 LAPAEGTTYPIC

-346 LNSNAKGIIAD
+346 LNSNAKGIVAD

>member
-7 IEKKLLTGPISHI
+7 VEKNLLTEPISHTI
-20 LRIEDNS
+20 RIEDNS
-27 TFEQLHQEIL
+27 TFEQLYQDILQVLQEEAPKNHSFQIM
-37 DAFKEEVPRKHF
+37 
-49 FNIIRSNGKTQSGV
+49 RSNGKKQSGV
-63 TIHQQPS
+63 TIQPQPAS
-70 DDQAIDEHFVYNAAS
+70 DQVSEDPFVYNEDS
-85 ESSRVFEESS
+85 ENTSLFDERF
-95 YEKDALVKNYFKKPG
+95 YENGTPLKDYFKKPG

-120 VPNEYTVTFSKTL
+120 IPDEYTVTFSKTL
-133 SPAEAILAELHQLI
+133 TPAEAILAELNQLI
-147 ERSPERGENYGI
+147 ERSPERRESYDI

-186 PQVYSFKI
+186 PQIYSFKI
-194 TLENVGVPV
+194 TLENVRGPV
-203 WRKVQVNSSSTFL
+203 WRKVQVNSASSFQ

-248 VIIESAEED
+248 VVIESD
-257 EESHLFGLFF
+257 EEASSPFDSLFF
-267 DDEKIRLSET
+267 DDEQTYLSET

-311 LESAEGTTYPIC
+311 LEPAEGTTYPIC

-335 RYEVITGSLSL
+335 RYEAITGSLSL
-346 LNSNAKGIIAD
+346 LNSDAKGIIAD

-362 ERRMPKKRTAR
+362 ERRMHKKKISR
-373 KKNNKVWRGRF
+373 KTK
-384 PE
+384 

>member
-7 IEKKLLTGPISHI
+7 IEKNLLTEPISHTI
-20 LRIEDNS
+20 RIEESS
-27 TFEQLHQEIL
+27 TFEQLYQDILQVLQEEAPKNHSFQIM
-37 DAFKEEVPRKHF
+37 
-49 FNIIRSNGKTQSGV
+49 RSNGKKQSGV
-63 TIHQQPS
+63 TIQPQPAS
-70 DDQAIDEHFVYNAAS
+70 DQVAEDPFVYNEDS
-85 ESSRVFEESS
+85 ENTSLFDERF
-95 YEKDALVKNYFKKPG
+95 YENDTSVKDYFKKPG

-120 VPNEYTVTFSKTL
+120 IPDEYTVTFSKTL
-133 SPAEAILAELHQLI
+133 TPAEAILAELNQLI
-147 ERSPERGENYGI
+147 ERSPERRESYDI

-178 KKPAAPKQ
+178 KKPASPKQ
-186 PQVYSFKI
+186 PQIYSFKI

-248 VIIESAEED
+248 VVIESD
-257 EESHLFGLFF
+257 EEASSPFDSLFF
-267 DDEKIRLSET
+267 DDEQTYLSET

-311 LESAEGTTYPIC
+311 LEPAEGTTYPIC

-335 RYEVITGSLSL
+335 RYEVMTGDLSL
-346 LNSNAKGIIAD
+346 LNSDAKGIVSS
-357 VNGEL
+357 VNTVL
-362 ERRMPKKRTAR
+362 EMRLHNKKTAR
-373 KKNNKVWRGRF
+373 NKNIKVWRGRF